1 MTSSTVAGIDLMEL
15 AGRVEAATAYDG
27 RLMAEV
33 DCAVRFPHLRPAEP
47 NDHPTVKDRRFDASD
62 IWTPTGWLMSRNYF
76 RSLDDAR
83 TLVPEGLRLML
94 SEWDDE
100 SHLRAK
106 GAWQAVLSKP
116 GCDASFD
123 AMRGYRCDHAATPA
137 LALTAAALRARA
149 SLIEEERS

>member
-1 MTSSTVAGIDLMEL
+1 MSDTNLIALAEKVESLTGPCRETDGLIARAAGFEVLPHPQTADPMYRHYGGMLMNPVP
-15 AGRVEAATAYDG
+15 AFTA
-27 RLMAEV
+27 
-33 DCAVRFPHLRPAEP
+33 
-47 NDHPTVKDRRFDASD
+47 
-62 IWTPTGWLMSRNYF
+62 
-76 RSLDDAR
+76 SLDAAM

-100 SHLRAK
+100 AHLRAK
-106 GAWQAVLSKP
+106 GAWQSVLSKP

-149 SLIEEERS
+149 AMDTGA